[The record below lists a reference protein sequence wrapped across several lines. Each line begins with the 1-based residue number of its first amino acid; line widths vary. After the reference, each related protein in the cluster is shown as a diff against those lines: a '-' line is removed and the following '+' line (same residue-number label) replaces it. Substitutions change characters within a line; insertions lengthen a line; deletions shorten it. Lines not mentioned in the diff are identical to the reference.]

1 MLPREK
7 INHWIY
13 KSKSRPFINLMI
25 LMLMISFVYSW
36 NADKAYIYWPG
47 TTHNSSKSHYR
58 FSVLLCLLEDKN
70 KKNQFGNQNYL
81 HVLLFDTTE
90 KHESFFFILS
100 FYLKMAT
107 VTYSLHSWFFFF
119 EKIESSYNYSSKV
132 NLLWKLSY
140 IRYVFIFE
148 LLILVSK
155 VLDI

>member
-13 KSKSRPFINLMI
+13 KSKSGPFINVMI

-90 KHESFFFILS
+90 KHESIFSSFLFIWKWQQSHILSILDFFFL
-100 FYLKMAT
+100 
-107 VTYSLHSWFFFF
+107 
-119 EKIESSYNYSSKV
+119 EKIESSYNYSPKV
-132 NLLWKLSY
+132 NLLWKFSY
-140 IRYVFIFE
+140 IHYVSILE

-155 VLDI
+155 VHDI

>member
-13 KSKSRPFINLMI
+13 ESKSGPFINVMI
-25 LMLMISFVYSW
+25 LILMISFVYSW
-36 NADKAYIYWPG
+36 NADKAYIYWLG

>member
-13 KSKSRPFINLMI
+13 KSKSGPFINVMI

-81 HVLLFDTTE
+81 QVILFDTTE

-107 VTYSLHSWFFFF
+107 VTYSLHSWFYFL
-119 EKIESSYNYSSKV
+119 EKIESSYNYSPKV
-132 NLLWKLSY
+132 NLLWKFSY
-140 IRYVFIFE
+140 IHYVSILE

>member
-13 KSKSRPFINLMI
+13 KSKSGPFINVMI

-70 KKNQFGNQNYL
+70 KKKSVWQPKLFTCTFIRHDRKTWIIFFHPFFLFENGNSHTFSPFL
-81 HVLLFDTTE
+81 I
-90 KHESFFFILS
+90 FFL
-100 FYLKMAT
+100 
-107 VTYSLHSWFFFF
+107 
-119 EKIESSYNYSSKV
+119 EKIKSSYNYSPKV
-132 NLLWKLSY
+132 NLL
-140 IRYVFIFE
+140 
-148 LLILVSK
+148 
-155 VLDI
+155 

>member
-7 INHWIY
+7 INHWLY
-13 KSKSRPFINLMI
+13 KSKSGPFINVMI

-107 VTYSLHSWFFFF
+107 VTYSLHSWFFVV

-132 NLLWKLSY
+132 NILWKLSY
-140 IRYVFIFE
+140 IRYVFILE
-148 LLILVSK
+148 LLILMSK
-155 VLDI
+155 VLLF